1 MLAVIFIGL
10 SFLLTLLSFH
20 INMYIRDYT
29 TEDDQGSERT
39 NQEEWLDEC
48 VNAT

>member
-1 MLAVIFIGL
+1 MLAAIFIGL

-29 TEDDQGSERT
+29 EKDTADKDTST
-39 NQEEWLDEC
+39 STC
-48 VNAT
+48 